1 MSQGLIHCLHWVR
14 KFLLLIKCFLFEIC
28 QILVPLLSNSRNHE
42 QWPAVVS
49 QDVLRH
55 VHQLKSNVFVIAG
68 QVKGKTL
75 LPLPVG
81 SEQVSDAVEAE
92 EKLVY
97 GSCNFDV
104 VINI

>member
-1 MSQGLIHCLHWVR
+1 M
-14 KFLLLIKCFLFEIC
+14 
-28 QILVPLLSNSRNHE
+28 
-42 QWPAVVS
+42 VS
-49 QDVLRH
+49 QDVMRH

-92 EKLVY
+92 ER
-97 GSCNFDV
+97 
-104 VINI
+104 

>member
-1 MSQGLIHCLHWVR
+1 MDSVFTLENLSQNSKGL
-14 KFLLLIKCFLFEIC
+14 LFSFC
-28 QILVPLLSNSRNHE
+28 QILVPLLSNCRNYE

-55 VHQLKSNVFVIAG
+55 VNQLKSNVFVIAG

-81 SEQVSDAVEAE
+81 SEQVNDAVEAE
-92 EKLVY
+92 EK
-97 GSCNFDV
+97 
-104 VINI
+104 

>member
-1 MSQGLIHCLHWVR
+1 M
-14 KFLLLIKCFLFEIC
+14 
-28 QILVPLLSNSRNHE
+28 
-42 QWPAVVS
+42 S

-81 SEQVSDAVEAE
+81 SEQVNDAVEAE
-92 EKLVY
+92 EK
-97 GSCNFDV
+97 
-104 VINI
+104 